1 MMRLL
6 NIRIWYRYSKTVN
19 PKYAKSFTSSIHDK
33 VNSAAKLNA
42 TRDLI
47 RRTNYVIVKGDFCS
61 ADAQACIFRSYF
73 TRYYASRHINEFR
86 LLNLTYRPILQ
97 TRIKPGNLK
106 QTTLPDPKAD

>member
-19 PKYAKSFTSSIHDK
+19 PKYAKSITSSIHDK

-42 TRDLI
+42 TR
-47 RRTNYVIVKGDFCS
+47 
-61 ADAQACIFRSYF
+61 DAQACIFRSYF